1 MFVYNIDRD
10 RLVIYSRCCTNV
22 RMCSVQIHATVM
34 LAVAMQ
40 NALTTIVYKHQSI
53 IASRFEGAL
62 EELAKLDHRTPLKYS
77 VFHGIIACLCFK
89 SLIVHA

>member
-1 MFVYNIDRD
+1 MYNIDRD

-40 NALTTIVYKHQSI
+40 NALAIVCEHQSI
-53 IASRFEGAL
+53 IACRFEGAL
-62 EELAKLDHRTPLKYS
+62 EELAKLDHQTPLKYS

-89 SLIVHA
+89 YLIVHA